1 MIKGKTKVG
10 WYKLKVIKQIS
21 KGAFGSVY
29 LVEDLDSQGKQYALK
44 VTLA

>member
-10 WYKLKVIKQIS
+10 KFKLKIIKQIS

-29 LVEDLDSQGKQYALK
+29 LTSDIENES
-44 VTLA
+44 